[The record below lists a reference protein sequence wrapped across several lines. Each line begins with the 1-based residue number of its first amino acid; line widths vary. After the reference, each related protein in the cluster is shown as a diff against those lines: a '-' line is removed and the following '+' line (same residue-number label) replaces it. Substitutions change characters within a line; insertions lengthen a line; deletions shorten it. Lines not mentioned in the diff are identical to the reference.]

1 MNGLSRSIG
10 LLAALCMLVLV
21 ISVGAGIMYE
31 FFESSPESEETS
43 VFARGKSF
51 QEIQE
56 TREEVTPAGGFQWTG
71 HSVLPNGSIS
81 IQVTYSGP
89 TIEQFDENDID
100 FSVNGSPCMWNGRI
114 VKERGGQLTALHDGE
129 SIYILVNFECS
140 VKKGDT
146 ITFVY
151 SPLNIK
157 ISRKL

>member
-1 MNGLSRSIG
+1 MNGLSKSIG

-31 FFESSPESEETS
+31 LLESSPESEETS
-43 VFARGKSF
+43 AFARGKSF

-56 TREEVTPAGGFQWTG
+56 TREEVTPAGFQWTG

-81 IQVTYSGP
+81 IQVTYTGP
-89 TIEQFDENDID
+89 TIEQFDEKDID
-100 FSVNGSPCMWNGRI
+100 FSVNGNPCAWHGRI
-114 VKERGGQLTALHDGE
+114 VKEKGGQLTALHDGE
-129 SIYILVNFECS
+129 SIYILVNFQCA
-140 VKKGDT
+140 VKKGDI

-157 ISRKL
+157 ISREL